1 MVEPRRESD
10 SNLHDQPSEAN
21 RSMAGAPQFSTD
33 HFSDRFSTKLGLFYA
48 AYFVFGGIQLP
59 FFPLWLGA
67 RGLDAQTIGFVIAV
81 PMVVRIIATPL
92 ITHWADQR
100 RALRG
105 TIITA
110 SMLAACAMAAVG
122 LAQGVVAIFVMFV
135 IAAAAYSPVLA
146 LTDAYALSGLSL
158 RGRTYGPVR
167 LWGSAAFVAGNIVAG
182 LMLERFAPGTLIWLI
197 VTALTVSAIAST
209 ALAPIEGKGRPPAAA
224 PAALSART
232 LLRNP
237 AFLAVALASAM
248 IQSSHALYYGFSTV
262 QWRAAGFDGTLIGA
276 LWGVGVV
283 AEIALFAWSG
293 RLPARL
299 HPTTLLAI
307 GGAGAVLRWSL
318 TAFSPPV
325 ALLVPL
331 QLLHACSFAA
341 THLGLMGFMARAVPR
356 ELAAR
361 GQGYVATLSSLVN
374 ASATLAS
381 GFVYAAV
388 GGHAYFMMAAM
399 ACVGTLSAIYASR
412 R

>member
-1 MVEPRRESD
+1 
-10 SNLHDQPSEAN
+10 
-21 RSMAGAPQFSTD
+21 MAGAPQFSTD
-33 HFSDRFSTKLGLFYA
+33 HFSRKLGLFYA

-92 ITHWADQR
+92 ITHWADRR

-110 SMLAACAMAAVG
+110 SLLAACAMAAVG
-122 LAQGVVAIFVMFV
+122 LMQGAIAIFVMFV
-135 IAAAAYSPVLA
+135 VAAAAFSPVLA

-158 RGRTYGPVR
+158 RGRSYGPVR
-167 LWGSAAFVAGNIVAG
+167 LWGSAAFVVGNIIAG
-182 LMLERFAPGTLIWLI
+182 LMLERFAPGVLIWLI
-197 VTALTVSAIAST
+197 VAALTIS
-209 ALAPIEGKGRPPAAA
+209 ALASMALDPIEGRGRALAAEAA
-224 PAALSART
+224 PAASSAKV

-276 LWGVGVV
+276 LWSVGVV
-283 AEIALFAWSG
+283 AEIVLFAWSG
-293 RLPARL
+293 RLPVTLKPA
-299 HPTTLLAI
+299 TLLAI
-307 GGAGAVLRWSL
+307 GGAGAILRWSA
-318 TAFSPPV
+318 TALNPPV

-341 THLGLMGFMARAVPR
+341 THLGLMGFMARSVPR
-356 ELAAR
+356 ELAGRA
-361 GQGYVATLSSLVN
+361 QGYVATLASLVN

-381 GFVYAAV
+381 GFVFAAV

-399 ACVGTLSAIYASR
+399 ALIGTASAIYAGR

>member
-1 MVEPRRESD
+1 MVEPLRESAP
-10 SNLHDQPSEAN
+10 NLHERSSKEN
-21 RSMAGAPQFSTD
+21 RSMAGAVEFSTD
-33 HFSDRFSTKLGLFYA
+33 HFSKKLGLFYA

-92 ITHWADQR
+92 ITHWADRR

-105 TIITA
+105 AIITA
-110 SMLAACAMAAVG
+110 SVLAACAMTAVG
-122 LAQGVVAIFVMFV
+122 LVQGAVAIFVMFV
-135 IAAAAYSPVLA
+135 VAAAAYSPVLA
-146 LTDAYALSGLSL
+146 LTDAYALSGLAL

-167 LWGSAAFVAGNIVAG
+167 LWGSAAFVGGNIVAG

-197 VTALTVSAIAST
+197 VAALTVSALVST
-209 ALAPIEGKGRPPAAA
+209 ALDPIEGRGKAA
-224 PAALSART
+224 PAEAASPALSPKS

-276 LWGVGVV
+276 LWSVGVI
-283 AEIALFAWSG
+283 AEIVLFAWSG
-293 RLPARL
+293 RLPASLR
-299 HPTTLLAI
+299 PTTLLAI
-307 GGAGAVLRWSL
+307 GGAGAILRWGAM
-318 TAFSPPV
+318 AFSPPV

-341 THLGLMGFMARAVPR
+341 THLGLMGFMARSVPR

-361 GQGYVATLSSLVN
+361 AQGYVATLASLVN

-381 GFVYAAV
+381 GFVYAWA
-388 GGHAYFMMAAM
+388 GGHAYLMTATMAL
-399 ACVGTLSAIYASR
+399 VGMLSALYASR

>member
-209 ALAPIEGKGRPPAAA
+209 FASSRV
-224 PAALSART
+224 T
-232 LLRNP
+232 
-237 AFLAVALASAM
+237 SAM
-248 IQSSHALYYGFSTV
+248 CTAPGSAGLRSYSPSTSDSRANWSAPQVTAICAASRSLSPKRISS
-262 QWRAAGFDGTLIGA
+262 
-276 LWGVGVV
+276 V
-283 AEIALFAWSG
+283 ATASF
-293 RLPARL
+293 
-299 HPTTLLAI
+299 
-307 GGAGAVLRWSL
+307 SL
-318 TAFSPPV
+318 TTGTTPSWSRWPTARR
-325 ALLVPL
+325 ALP
-331 QLLHACSFAA
+331 
-341 THLGLMGFMARAVPR
+341 
-356 ELAAR
+356 
-361 GQGYVATLSSLVN
+361 
-374 ASATLAS
+374 
-381 GFVYAAV
+381 
-388 GGHAYFMMAAM
+388 
-399 ACVGTLSAIYASR
+399 
-412 R
+412 